1 LRFNLFRKVAQTLP
15 REHAEGE
22 DLSVV
27 RTELRDSALV
37 VTVDRPETK
46 NAVDPAVHDALRDAI
61 DRAEADPE
69 VRAVV
74 LTGAGASFLSGGDL
88 KFIREHPP
96 EETLALSQQMTAL
109 LDRLEALPLLVIAAI
124 NGYAYGGG
132 CEIAVA
138 CDYRIAEARAKL
150 SFRQA
155 AMGLTTGWGAATRL
169 SRLVP
174 RSTALRLLAT
184 AEVLDAVR
192 AHQVGLVDEVVPDG
206 ACVERAC
213 ALASEVA
220 LVSPRAVAG
229 MKRVLGAAYGGT
241 SVSAAV
247 SARELEWEVFRSL
260 WGGEDHAEALEAFFA
275 KRPPRWS

>member
-1 LRFNLFRKVAQTLP
+1 M
-15 REHAEGE
+15 
-22 DLSVV
+22 SVV
-27 RTELRDSALV
+27 STELRERALI

-61 DRAEADPE
+61 DRAADDAE

-88 KFIREHPP
+88 KFIRERPP
-96 EETLALSQQMTAL
+96 EETLAFSRAMTAL
-109 LDRLEALPLLVIAAI
+109 LDRLEALPVLVIAAI

-132 CEIAVA
+132 CEIALA
-138 CDYRIAEARAKL
+138 CDYRVAEARAKL

-184 AEVLDAVR
+184 AEVLDAEQAR
-192 AHQVGLVDEVVPDG
+192 EAGLVDEVVGDG
-206 ACVERAC
+206 ASVARAC
-213 ALASEVA
+213 ALAAEVA
-220 LVSPRAVAG
+220 RVSPRAVAG
-229 MKRVLGAAYGGT
+229 MKRVLAGAYGGT
-241 SVSAAV
+241 SI
-247 SARELEWEVFRSL
+247 SARALEEEVFRSL
-260 WGGEDHAEALEAFFA
+260 WGAEDHTEALEAYFA
-275 KRPPRWS
+275 KRPPRWR